1 MIYTN
6 MVKIKVSSDIS
17 ILQAMRKIDE
27 NRLRFVIVVDNNDY
41 VLGILTDGDVRR
53 QLINGASLQTRI
65 SINKTFNFLDFE
77 DDFSKVCEL
86 FRSSRLDFLPILKS
100 GKLFN
105 VITKKQFDKMLI
117 EGITY
122 KPDINFSKF
131 NFLENEQEI
140 HNKPWGFYKS
150 VWLNSNAQAKILSIN
165 PGAELSFQKHMRRE
179 EHWIVTKGD
188 GLARLEKQ
196 FIKLHPGK
204 YLHIPKKSKH
214 QIINNSDKQ
223 LFISEVQLGDYFG
236 EDDIFRY
243 SDKYGRENK
252 IKTVS

>member
-1 MIYTN
+1 

-105 VITKKQFDKMLI
+105 VITKKM
-117 EGITY
+117 
-122 KPDINFSKF
+122 
-131 NFLENEQEI
+131 
-140 HNKPWGFYKS
+140 
-150 VWLNSNAQAKILSIN
+150 SIN
-165 PGAELSFQKHMRRE
+165 M
-179 EHWIVTKGD
+179 
-188 GLARLEKQ
+188 
-196 FIKLHPGK
+196 
-204 YLHIPKKSKH
+204 
-214 QIINNSDKQ
+214 
-223 LFISEVQLGDYFG
+223 
-236 EDDIFRY
+236 
-243 SDKYGRENK
+243 
-252 IKTVS
+252 